1 MSSSCQ
7 VTRRD
12 VHDML
17 DFLDSTLD
25 EDLEEACLA
34 GGLHWDSREE
44 LMDKACTIIWETYD
58 KMKRGG
64 LEDRGACPFQEEIV
78 GRIEQVLL
86 EHSGDPRM
94 YGIRHMVQPCQHHRL
109 KNLFS
114 FLTII

>member
-17 DFLDSTLD
+17 DLLDSTLD
-25 EDLEEACLA
+25 EDLVEAYLA

-44 LMDKACTIIWETYD
+44 LMDKVCTIIWETYD
-58 KMKRGG
+58 NMVNGWLKDKGP
-64 LEDRGACPFQEEIV
+64 CPFQEEIV
-78 GRIEQVLL
+78 GRIEQLL
-86 EHSGDPRM
+86 EGDSV
-94 YGIRHMVQPCQHHRL
+94 YGIRHMVQPCQNHRL
-109 KNLFS
+109 NNLFS